1 MPCGAGHIQPARARW
16 TRAWRNSAA
25 PWTTIPPRLV
35 ILKQSQGKAIAL
47 FRPCEAKDK
56 LKSSMPKKIW
66 STLLMIALPLLLGGL
81 ASILAQVF
89 LRTVPVLVFKIDIG
103 MIAFVVGLVFTML
116 ASLFYLGIWMDKQR
130 ARMSLE
136 DSLREAELGR
146 RRFLMRLDHEIKNP
160 LTGLQAALANLRE
173 TRSRE
178 EQERAADNA
187 DHAVERLS
195 GLLADLRKLSEL
207 EERPL
212 ERLPV
217 DIPQLLQEMVEVAR
231 ALPAF
236 ADRQINLSITRVPWP
251 LPAVTGD
258 RDLLGLA
265 VYNLIDNA
273 LKFTSAGDS
282 VEVRA
287 LEDGRTIVVE
297 VADTGPGISPDDLGN
312 IFEELY
318 RGSNARG
325 VEGSG
330 LGLALVRRIV
340 ALHGGQIGVRSRQ
353 EEPCGTVFTLR
364 LPVSR
369 GEGCFKIVTSRLQ
382 LGDI

>member
-1 MPCGAGHIQPARARW
+1 
-16 TRAWRNSAA
+16 
-25 PWTTIPPRLV
+25 
-35 ILKQSQGKAIAL
+35 
-47 FRPCEAKDK
+47 
-56 LKSSMPKKIW
+56 MPKKIW

-146 RRFLMRLDHEIKNP
+146 RRFLRRLDHEIKNP

-369 GEGCFKIVTSRLQ
+369 G
-382 LGDI
+382 